1 MKSLLA
7 KLYRYLNLP
16 KDLQLNIMRVFQD
29 KFLVGTTGVIFNDK
43 NEILLFK
50 HSYRSHPWS
59 LPGGYLKAHEH
70 PSEGLEREIE
80 EESGLVVSVDNC
92 IKIRTDRQT
101 ARLEICYSGVL
112 IGGEFVVSHEVVEM
126 GFFAQ
131 DKMPLL
137 RSNQVFLID
146 EALKDRA
153 KLG

>member
-1 MKSLLA
+1 MKKILA
-7 KLYRYLNLP
+7 KLYKSLNLP
-16 KDLQLNIMRVFQD
+16 KSIQLYIMRFCQD

-50 HSYRSHPWS
+50 HSYRSHAWS

-70 PSEGLEREIE
+70 PSEGLEREIK
-80 EESGLVVSVDNC
+80 EESGLVVSMDNP
-92 IKIRTDRQT
+92 IKIRTDRET

-112 IGGEFVVSHEVVEM
+112 IGGEFVASHEVLEY

-131 DKMPLL
+131 DEMPLL

-146 EALKDRA
+146 EALKIVLN
-153 KLG
+153 KS